1 MKYSENIEV
10 LIDKYY
16 NGETSLEEEQQLQKF
31 FLGEA
36 VPDHLKTYQEQFR
49 HLKVSSQLEWPDF
62 SEEKLFGK
70 LDKQLE
76 EESTTKVVQM
86 PRQKAS
92 AELWFYRIAA
102 AVALVLVG
110 YFAGRP
116 GNGGNAVDTEFQE
129 LKELMMASLDGNSA
143 SSRMQAVNY
152 SFDVS
157 EQQVDDELLDVLI
170 GVTLKDPNMNVRMK
184 GIEALARFGNS
195 QKVRKSLINALGTE
209 SEAAVKIALI
219 EALVGLGESGAL
231 ENLEKIASDDD
242 AMKAV
247 RDEARLGIFRLKEM

>member
-1 MKYSENIEV
+1 MKYSEDIEV

-16 NGETSLEEEQQLQKF
+16 NGETSLEEEQQLQEF

-36 VPDHLKTYQEQFR
+36 VPDHLKTYEEQFK

-76 EESTTKVVQM
+76 EQNTTKVVQM

-102 AVALVLVG
+102 AVALVMVG

-116 GNGGNAVDTEFQE
+116 SGGGAAVDPEFQE
-129 LKELMMASLDGNSA
+129 LKEMMMASLEGNSA

-157 EQQVDDELLDVLI
+157 AQQVDDELLDVLI
-170 GVTLKDPNMNVRMK
+170 EVALQDPNMNVRMK
-184 GIEALARFGNS
+184 GVEALARFGKLV
-195 QKVRKSLINALGTE
+195 KVRKSLIDALATE
-209 SEAAVKIALI
+209 SEAAVKISLI
-219 EALVGLGESGAL
+219 EALVGLGEAGAL
-231 ENLEKIASDDD
+231 ENLEKIVGDDD

>member
-1 MKYSENIEV
+1 MKSSKEIEL

-16 NGETSLEEEQQLQKF
+16 NGETSLEEEQQLQEF

-49 HLKVSSQLEWPDF
+49 QVKIGGELEWPEFTED
-62 SEEKLFGK
+62 KLFGK
-70 LDKQLE
+70 LDKQVAE
-76 EESTTKVVQM
+76 EAAPKVVQM

-110 YFAGRP
+110 YFAGKP
-116 GNGGNAVDTEFQE
+116 GPVEQSEFDQ
-129 LKELMMASLDGNSA
+129 LKQLMVASLENNSA

-152 SFDVS
+152 SFDVT
-157 EQQVDDELLDVLI
+157 EAQVDDELLEVLI
-170 GVTLKDPNMNVRMK
+170 DVSLQDENVNVRMK
-184 GIEALARFGNS
+184 GIEALARFGNEP
-195 QKVRKSLINALGTE
+195 KVRKALIEALE
-209 SEAAVKIALI
+209 SEEESAVKISLI
-219 EALVGLGESGAL
+219 EALVGLNEAGAL
-231 ENLEKIASDDD
+231 ENLEKIADDEENLPN
-242 AMKAV
+242 V